1 MATVT
6 AKKNL
11 IEKLEAQSFKSAE
24 DHRILYTHYSK
35 IANRLR
41 SESVEA
47 EYTGDEWNAF
57 GDDKVSDP
65 EKYEQY
71 LQTLAVAAA
80 HKRQS
85 DRKASEV
92 RAERR
97 SYGVAF

>member
-6 AKKNL
+6 ATNNL
-11 IEKLEAQSFKSAE
+11 IEKIEAQSFKSAE

-35 IANRLR
+35 LAARLR

-71 LQTLAVAAA
+71 LQTLAVAMG

-85 DRKASEV
+85 ERKASEV
-92 RAERR
+92 RADRR
-97 SYGVAF
+97 SYGVAC